1 MNDPMKPNFSIAVVD
16 DDESVRESLESL
28 LKSLGFQVSAFP
40 SAETFLAAG
49 EVRRADCI
57 ILDIRL
63 GSMSG
68 LELYRTMLTMADT
81 PPVIFITGHGNEVL
95 RQKVLEDGAID
106 CLFKPFA
113 EEKLIA
119 AVEAAAAARETGR
132 ADQV

>member
-1 MNDPMKPNFSIAVVD
+1 M
-16 DDESVRESLESL
+16 
-28 LKSLGFQVSAFP
+28 
-40 SAETFLAAG
+40 
-49 EVRRADCI
+49 RRADCI

-68 LELYRTMLTMADT
+68 LELYRTLLTMADT

-106 CLFKPFA
+106 CLFKPFT

-132 ADQV
+132 AV